1 MLAEA
6 NDGYLPLGR
15 RMAASVSD
23 VDVTELKLMI
33 LAVLERHGMGPEW
46 RRSVRGGQLGA
57 MLDQCGG
64 ARQVLAEALAAVR
77 RPNGK

>member
-1 MLAEA
+1 MPRPAKQPDL
-6 NDGYLPLGR
+6 
-15 RMAASVSD
+15 SD
-23 VDVTELKLMI
+23 VDVTELKLTI